1 MSNDLRVILRGFLQF
16 LIGVLVSFG
25 AFKLYVWS
33 AMNPIS
39 PEAWVEVVQEAILLF
54 ASIAFMVA
62 AVRVREASGGLWLIA
77 GFLMSLFIREL
88 DCWFD
93 YIRHGAW
100 KYVFVIWLVILTWI
114 IATHARDTIFSGLA
128 HFIRSR
134 AWYLMLAGVVIVLV
148 YSRLYGMKG
157 LWELYAMGSCSS
169 WPGIKSFS
177 EESMELVGYTL
188 IFFSAI
194 LYMMDVA
201 EMKRDQIEDQSK

>member
-1 MSNDLRVILRGFLQF
+1 MSNDLRVIVRGALQF
-16 LIGVLVSFG
+16 LLGALVSFG

-33 AMNPIS
+33 AMHPLS
-39 PEAWVEVVQEAILLF
+39 PEAWVEVVQESILLF
-54 ASIAFMVA
+54 ASLAFMVA

-100 KYVFVIWLVILTWI
+100 KYVFMLWLAILAWI
-114 IATHARDTIFSGLA
+114 IATRARDTVISGLA
-128 HFIRSR
+128 HFIKSR
-134 AWYLMLAGVVIVLV
+134 AWYLMLAGVTIVLV

-157 LWELYAMGSCSS
+157 LWELYAMGSCST
-169 WPGIKSFS
+169 WPSIKSFS

-188 IFFSAI
+188 IFFSGV
-194 LYMMDVA
+194 LYMLDVA
-201 EMKRDQIEDQSK
+201 AMKRDQLNDKTI